1 MNSLKLALL
10 TLLIAAPAS
19 NADEVYLTAGFNH
32 LSAIQTGQPANDKPE
47 TAYDSPFIGIEYHKT
62 SWDMVF
68 ESEII
73 HILQDDELHGN
84 NPRIQFSIKKRWR
97 IFQK

>member
-1 MNSLKLALL
+1 MNPLKLALL

-47 TAYDSPFIGIEYHKT
+47 TAYDAPFVG
-62 SWDMVF
+62 
-68 ESEII
+68 
-73 HILQDDELHGN
+73 
-84 NPRIQFSIKKRWR
+84 
-97 IFQK
+97 